1 MNIKRS
7 AFTKCLS
14 ILLCTCLL
22 LGLCQVALIR
32 VNAASGESGVWFE
45 KGKET
50 VWWNWDWNHGQD
62 GGRFAITYPND
73 VWTVTANFSWVN
85 HINTQTA
92 DSANWLELDLAAQGV
107 LEYDITSAG
116 APELTLVL
124 KDGNDSRNITVGTV
138 GTGAGTFD
146 LENNADVQALAQDG
160 KVTVKGLYFDFAGAE
175 GQTIAVKDFRFAPK
189 PVTEEVTPDWFDQDQ
204 ANGWWNWDWN
214 HGKNDEGRFFIT
226 FPENVWTLK
235 TGADWVP
242 QVNSNWSDSNSWV
255 QIDLNVQNTLYYDIS
270 SELAPRLVLRLQSE
284 NGDTYVTVGQTG
296 SGAGSYDLAGNADV
310 QAAAQDGKVTVKG
323 IRFEFTGSAG
333 KTIAVKD
340 FRFAPKPV
348 TEEVTPDWFDQDQAN
363 GWWNW
368 DWNHGKNDEGRFF
381 ITFPENVWTLKT
393 GADWVPQVNS
403 NWSDS
408 NSWVQIDLNVQNTL
422 YYDISSELA
431 PRLVLR
437 LQSENGDTYVTVG
450 QTGSGAGSYD
460 LAGNADVQAA
470 AQDGKVTVK
479 GIRFEFT
486 GSAGKTIAVKDFRFA
501 PKKGQPEE
509 PQVELPPESWLLDQS
524 ASNWWSWDWNLK
536 SGAAPQRFTVEQAA
550 DGTVTQKMLG
560 SFLDLKYLAA
570 DQEIDV
576 NKTPYLFVDVTAEYS
591 YDLYLLV
598 SGSSEG
604 NNGVPVQRDIP
615 AGTCKEKLD
624 LREVLADHIH
634 NGKIS
639 LFGFR
644 IEPKEDP
651 HNKTIVFRTLDIGAA
666 DAELFG
672 ARPAA
677 PTISVDTVQP
687 AAQVTLTVTA
697 PEDAL
702 TVQYRAGES
711 GIWKTYEGPLT
722 LKKNIRVYARYVSA
736 DGYWSMS
743 TSRQLSN
750 IVAGHTEDVQPVQ
763 PIWFNPGE
771 EDVCWY
777 NWDWHHGKND
787 EDRFFITY
795 PEDRWTA
802 TIGQSWVNRLETQ
815 HNDARYHLTIDL
827 DEQNALFYKIQ
838 SEFELNVSL
847 KVLLENGSYATVKVG
862 TVPAGYAAG
871 SFSLGDNSELLALSD
886 DDNKLVVSGLIFDG
900 FSVNPGKKFQVD
912 RCIFDSEDAYYDGY
926 PGQEVAVREIEPNW
940 FSAAQVDRWTTDGL
954 PVNDGSAGS
963 VGIDVNNDWRYTV
976 LDPALSTEIT
986 SGGDSVTVN
995 LKGANHL
1002 FYQIRTTTQVKLQ
1015 LAVRSQGQVLYV
1027 DVLTLDAGQHEGKV
1041 NLAEMQALSEL
1052 ANHDTLRVMGVRFVP
1067 VNAAAGSTVKVDRFA
1082 FNRGSAAY
1090 PPYVDEA
1097 QIEADRLAAAQV
1109 DALIRSIGTV
1119 TKDSKAAI
1127 EQARAAYE
1135 ALTAAQKHYV
1145 QYYPTLTA
1153 AETAYA
1159 DCVNADKLADQVDV
1173 DALLRRIAEEPG
1185 TLIDIRVETG
1195 VELPAQVLAAA
1206 KNQGCDLQVS
1216 VYERKSGALLYAVL
1230 VRTEDMTDTS
1240 HSFDARLQLEE
1251 KNLSDGTA
1259 AVWLSGGKNNM
1270 VASYVK
1276 IGLEARSAALQAD
1289 TLWFYRRLEERTVEI
1304 AYGASKAGESAW
1316 FSMATGGEYLLAAQR
1331 LTVRESSSGT
1341 AAAPLTGE
1349 RRPTVLPIA
1358 LAVSAAALAV
1368 AGGLDIIKRRREMRH
1383 NEDQ

>member
-1 MNIKRS
+1 MNIRK
-7 AFTKCLS
+7 AVFNKCLS

-22 LGLCQVALIR
+22 LGLCQMALIR
-32 VNAASGESGVWFE
+32 VDAASGESGVWFE
-45 KGKET
+45 KGKES
-50 VWWNWDWNHGQD
+50 VWWNWDWNHGTE
-62 GGRFAITYPND
+62 GGRFAITYPD
-73 VWTVTANFSWVN
+73 GVWTVTANFSWVN
-85 HINTQTA
+85 HLNTQTA
-92 DSANWLELDLAAQGV
+92 DSANWLELDLAAHGV

-116 APELTLVL
+116 APKLTLVL
-124 KDGNDSRNITVGTV
+124 KDGNSSRNITVGTV

-146 LENNADVQALAQDG
+146 LENNADVKALAQDG
-160 KVTVKGLYFDFAGAE
+160 KVTVQGLYFDFAGAD

-189 PVTEEVTPDWFDQDQ
+189 ATSEEVTPDWFNPDQ
-204 ANGWWNWDWN
+204 ANGWWNWDWR
-214 HGKNDEGRFFIT
+214 HAQDDQGRFFIT

-235 TGADWVP
+235 TGFDWVP
-242 QVNSNWSDSNSWV
+242 QVNSDWSESRSWV
-255 QIDLNVQNTLYYDIS
+255 QIDLNVQNTLYYDIA
-270 SELAPRLVLRLQSE
+270 SELAPKLELRLQ
-284 NGDTYVTVGQTG
+284 NGTDDTYVTVGQTG
-296 SGAGSYDLAGNADV
+296 SGAGSFDLAGNAEV

-323 IRFEFTGSAG
+323 IRFEFTGA
-333 KTIAVKD
+333 
-340 FRFAPKPV
+340 
-348 TEEVTPDWFDQDQAN
+348 
-363 GWWNW
+363 
-368 DWNHGKNDEGRFF
+368 
-381 ITFPENVWTLKT
+381 
-393 GADWVPQVNS
+393 
-403 NWSDS
+403 
-408 NSWVQIDLNVQNTL
+408 
-422 YYDISSELA
+422 
-431 PRLVLR
+431 
-437 LQSENGDTYVTVG
+437 
-450 QTGSGAGSYD
+450 
-460 LAGNADVQAA
+460 
-470 AQDGKVTVK
+470 
-479 GIRFEFT
+479 
-486 GSAGKTIAVKDFRFA
+486 AGKTIAVKDFRFA
-501 PKKGQPEE
+501 PKKSQPEE
-509 PQVELPPESWLLDQS
+509 PQEKLPPESWLLDQS

-570 DQEIDV
+570 NQEIDV
-576 NKTPYLFVDVTAEYS
+576 NKTPYLFVDITAEYPF
-591 YDLYLLV
+591 DLYLLV

-615 AGTCKEKLD
+615 AGAYKKQLD
-624 LREVLADHIH
+624 LREVLADRIS

-644 IEPKEDP
+644 IEPKDDP
-651 HNKTIVFRTLDIGAA
+651 SNKTIVFRTLDIGAA

-677 PTISVDTVQP
+677 PDIRVDTVQP
-687 AAQVTLTVTA
+687 APQVTLTVTA
-697 PEDAL
+697 PEDARA
-702 TVQYRAGES
+702 VQYRLGES
-711 GIWKTYEGPLT
+711 GIWKAYEGPLT

-750 IVAGHTEDVQPVQ
+750 IIAGHTEEVQPVQ

-771 EDVCWY
+771 ENECWY
-777 NWDWHHGKND
+777 NWDWRHGKND
-787 EDRFFITY
+787 EGRFFITY

-815 HNDARYHLTIDL
+815 HNFQRYHVTIDL

-912 RCIFDSEDAYYDGY
+912 RCIFDGEDAYYEGY
-926 PGQEVAVREIEPNW
+926 PGQEVAVREIEPDW

-976 LDPALSTEIT
+976 LDSALSTEIT

-1015 LAVRSQGQVLYV
+1015 LAVRSQGKVLYV

-1041 NLAEMQALSEL
+1041 DLAEMQALSEL
-1052 ANHDTLRVMGVRFVP
+1052 ANHDVLRVMGVRFVP
-1067 VNAAAGSTVKVDRFA
+1067 VNAASGSTVKVDRFA

-1090 PPYVDEA
+1090 PPYVDET
-1097 QIEADRLAAAQV
+1097 QVEADRLAAAQV
-1109 DALIRSIGTV
+1109 DARIQAIGTV
-1119 TKDSKAAI
+1119 TKESKAAI

-1135 ALTAAQKHYV
+1135 ALTAVQKHYV
-1145 QYYPTLTA
+1145 QHYPVLTA

-1173 DALLRRIAEEPG
+1173 EALLRRIAEEPG

-1195 VELPAQVLAAA
+1195 IILPAQVLAAA

-1216 VYERKSGALLYAVL
+1216 VFDRKSGAMLYAVL
-1230 VRTEDMTDTS
+1230 VRAEDMTDTS
-1240 HSFDARLQLEE
+1240 HEFDARLRLEE
-1251 KNLSDGTA
+1251 KSLSDGAA
-1259 AVWLSGGKNNM
+1259 AVRLSGGKNNT
-1270 VASYVK
+1270 VAAYVK
-1276 IGLEARSAALQAD
+1276 LGLTTRSAALQAD
-1289 TLWFYRRLEERTVEI
+1289 TLWFYRQLENRTAEI
-1304 AYGASKAGESAW
+1304 AYGASKDGESAW
-1316 FSMATGGEYLLAAQR
+1316 FSMATGGEYLLAARR
-1331 LTVRESSSGT
+1331 LMSQESSSGT
-1341 AAAPLTGE
+1341 PAAPHTGE
-1349 RRPTVLPIA
+1349 RHPKALPIA
-1358 LAVSAAALAV
+1358 LAVSVAALV
-1368 AGGLDIIKRRREMRH
+1368 TIGGLDIIKRRREMRH
-1383 NEDQ
+1383 NEAQ